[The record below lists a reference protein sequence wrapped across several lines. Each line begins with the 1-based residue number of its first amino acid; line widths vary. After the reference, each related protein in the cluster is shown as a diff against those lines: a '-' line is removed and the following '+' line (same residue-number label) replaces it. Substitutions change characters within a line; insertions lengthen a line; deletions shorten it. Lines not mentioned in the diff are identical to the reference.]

1 MYLCVYK
8 LIHTLI
14 YILVE
19 DLASRKRRATKLKA
33 TKLSLFKDMERYRKI
48 YDSLGMEEVM
58 MCIVSAHFSAYISF
72 FEILTKWKV
81 VSGTEYEKYRV
92 SAWYI
97 LCFLTTKNLHST
109 FEKDILIKSKKSY
122 YTNACNQTHVHTG
135 ICPSNHFKIIQLLIE
150 KI

>member
-1 MYLCVYK
+1 MYLCVY
-8 LIHTLI
+8 IHTLI

-48 YDSLGMEEVM
+48 YDSQGMEDVM

-81 VSGTEYEKYRV
+81 VSGTEYEKYKV

-97 LCFLTTKNLHST
+97 LCFPKST
-109 FEKDILIKSKKSY
+109 FYIWKRYLNQIKKELLHKSEHWLFCVWSQIEVL
-122 YTNACNQTHVHTG
+122 CNLQFVW
-135 ICPSNHFKIIQLLIE
+135 Q
-150 KI
+150 